1 MSLLPHNLQ
10 IRDVVI
16 CDLQLYRTYVR
27 FGRTDLMRD
36 ESSHD
41 DGLTQSFE
49 QWAIAT
55 LRYCQSKV
63 RDDANEER

>member
-16 CDLQLYRTYVR
+16 CDLQLYVRTLLP
-27 FGRTDLMRD
+27 DLM
-36 ESSHD
+36 SSRCD
-41 DGLTQSFE
+41 DGLNVTQTQSFE
-49 QWAIAT
+49 QWATAT